1 LYSTMLCLD
10 CEPSFL
16 LLPRFIERIPKNF
29 SANGRS
35 TFPATGDRSFG
46 IGKRHRPVLFC
57 RYHVENLINRTH
69 AFFPKKP
76 GFLPNLWG
84 TTKDFAKKPGF

>member
-1 LYSTMLCLD
+1 L
-10 CEPSFL
+10 SFNCD
-16 LLPRFIERIPKNF
+16 FFQIIIAEISNF
-29 SANGRS
+29 VKFTKLRENGKRAIDFWQ
-35 TFPATGDRSFG
+35 TTDRSFG

-57 RYHVENLINRTH
+57 RYDVENLINRTD

-76 GFLPNLWG
+76 GFLPNLWA